1 MKKTIYFPNEKIEL
15 SSDPQDWT
23 ATILHDQAF
32 KFFLKER
39 TPEERCIILARGYG
53 YNLADIGFIQGFDER
68 TVRRKLM
75 KLKIEYKKFF
85 NLVNQ

>member
-1 MKKTIYFPNEKIEL
+1 MRRTMYLPAEKIERAPDL
-15 SSDPQDWT
+15 QDWT
-23 ATILHDQAF
+23 AVVLHDQVF

-39 TPEERCIILARGYG
+39 TEEERCIILARGYG
-53 YNLADIGFIQGFDER
+53 YNLADIGFIQGNDER

-85 NLVNQ
+85 NLMQ